1 MRSPRTKMKPGD
13 IVRCSVSRRF
23 GGAPALVLE
32 IYHDVTGILRGAAL
46 LLVPGG
52 TMWVSLDELEV
63 VNADG

>member
-1 MRSPRTKMKPGD
+1 MKPGD
-13 IVRCSVSRRF
+13 IVRCNVSRRF

-46 LLVPGG
+46 LLTGTG

-63 VNADG
+63 VNEAG